1 MKVSP
6 KKGFIKNPEKPLGR
20 AKLGGLLG
28 QQSKMGGARS
38 PGQEGGGRPTLG
50 SNFKKRAKI
59 SMGTRDNKTKETHQA
74 V

>member
-6 KKGFIKNPEKPLGR
+6 KKGFPKNPEKPLGR
-20 AKLGGLLG
+20 AKLGGSLG
-28 QQSKMGGARS
+28 QSKMGGAQS

-59 SMGTRDNKTKETHQA
+59 SMGTGDNKTKQTHQA